1 VKVNVLNRAGRPLEL
16 APARAFLRRLD
27 AVLQPPSG
35 ELNVLFCGDEEMRE
49 LNLTWLGK
57 DRPTD
62 VLSFPGGGATAE
74 GRVHLGDL
82 AISLETAS
90 RQARR
95 ARRPLSREIETLLAH
110 GLLHLLGFDH
120 ETDDGT
126 MMRLQAEALRR
137 ARAPHGSR

>member
-95 ARRPLSREIETLLAH
+95 ARRPLIREIETLLAH

-137 ARAPHGSR
+137 ARAPHGRR